1 MLAAL
6 FLAGA
11 LVPHRAVA
19 QANPFLGGGRQT
31 APSRDVSPGDGVPPG
46 GSASG
51 EALPGGAP
59 AGDAAEGKDGA
70 GGAAPAARPMAF
82 TEYGPPRTAL
92 GAWLRSTQRDLSR
105 SLAQTLRA
113 VRRGE
118 TSGAFW
124 LILSLSFVYGVIHSL
139 LPGHRKVLLVSYF
152 MAGTARPLTGLVAGF
167 SLAAVHAGAAVMVV
181 LGAYFLVETSLSAT
195 VAQASLAIHLTTS
208 VLVLLVGLV
217 MLVLKIREARG
228 HGHSHDHG
236 HHHDHSHAG
245 DLAGEHDLADEH
257 DQADEVRH
265 GSGCGCTAALRKR
278 PADTSRKL
286 LPVIVLSGI
295 VPCPGSSMIMIF
307 ALSVGVLALGLVA
320 VGAFAVGMALSLSGV
335 CIATIF
341 VKERIHLL
349 LESRRGHSLHHGIE
363 IGSAAAMVIFGLFLV
378 APFLL

>member
-1 MLAAL
+1 MS
-6 FLAGA
+6 
-11 LVPHRAVA
+11 
-19 QANPFLGGGRQT
+19 RQIT
-31 APSRDVSPGDGVPPG
+31 
-46 GSASG
+46 
-51 EALPGGAP
+51 
-59 AGDAAEGKDGA
+59 
-70 GGAAPAARPMAF
+70 F

-92 GAWLRSTQRDLSR
+92 GAWLRTTQRDLSR

-124 LILSLSFVYGVIHSL
+124 LILSLAFAYGVIHSL

-152 MAGTARPLTGLVAGF
+152 MAETARPLTGLIAGF
-167 SLAAVHAGAAVMVV
+167 SLAAVHAGAAVLVV

-195 VAQASLAIHLTTS
+195 VAQASMAIHLTTS

-217 MLVLKIREARG
+217 MLVLKIREARHG
-228 HGHSHDHG
+228 HGEDHG
-236 HHHDHSHAG
+236 HEED
-245 DLAGEHDLADEH
+245 
-257 DQADEVRH
+257 H
-265 GSGCGCTAALRKR
+265 GSGCGCQGTAQGDR
-278 PADTSRKL
+278 PDSSRKL
-286 LPVIVLSGI
+286 LPVIVLSGL

-307 ALSVGVLALGLVA
+307 ALSVGVLALGLIA

-363 IGSAAAMVIFGLFLV
+363 IGSAAAMVLFGLFLV
-378 APFLL
+378 APFVL